1 LEYTTTSIG
10 TCAGAEPK
18 DLRDLTVG
26 SVQSHL
32 VRLALPIAAG
42 MIFQTLYYIV
52 DLYFV
57 SHLGQVAIAGVG
69 AAGNIVFLVIALTQI
84 INAGTMSLLS
94 QAVGRKDHATSN
106 LLFNQSAALAVT
118 VAFAVLVLG
127 YPLSKA
133 YMNAV
138 GANQATIDAGTT
150 YLACFL
156 PGLALQFVLTAM
168 GASLRATGLV
178 KPIMIVQAVSL
189 TLNIVLA
196 PIMIAGWFTG
206 HPLGVAGAGYASTIA
221 IVVGAVLMLAYF
233 MRLETYVHY
242 VASEWRPRLAVWRR
256 LLVIGLP
263 AGGELAFLFLYTA
276 VIFALIRHFGDV
288 AQAGFSIGNRLT
300 QAIFLPGMAIAFAAG
315 PLAGQNFG
323 AGAVARVRATLR
335 ACIVF
340 CSATMLPLTLL
351 CQLRPEWLVHVFTQ
365 DPRVVEQGTL
375 FLRIIS
381 WNFVATGIIF
391 SCSAMFQ
398 GLGNTLPSLLST
410 GSRLVTFV
418 IPAAWMSTWPHF
430 RIEDVWYLSVFTV
443 TLQAATSLFL
453 VQREFRRKFGDAAG
467 AVIGEIVEI

>member
-1 LEYTTTSIG
+1 LR
-10 TCAGAEPK
+10 GAEPK

-32 VRLALPIAAG
+32 LRLALPIAAG

-57 SHLGQVAIAGVG
+57 SHLGEIAIAGVA

-84 INAGTMSLLS
+84 INAGTTSLLS
-94 QAVGRKDHATSN
+94 QAVGKKDHSQSN
-106 LLFNQSAALAVT
+106 LVFNQATALSAAAAIAT
-118 VAFAVLVLG
+118 VIFG
-127 YPLSKA
+127 YPLCKA

-156 PGLALQFVLTAM
+156 PGLALQFILTGM

-189 TLNIVLA
+189 SLNTLLA
-196 PIMIAGWFTG
+196 PIMIAGWLTG
-206 HPLGVAGAGYASTIA
+206 HPLGIVGAGLASSIA
-221 IVVGAVLMLAYF
+221 VFVGVVLMLFYF
-233 MRLETYVHY
+233 LRLETYVHY
-242 VASEWRPRLAVWRR
+242 VMSEWWPRFAVWRR
-256 LLVIGLP
+256 LLTIGLP

-288 AQAGFSIGNRLT
+288 AQAGFGIGNRLT

-323 AGAVARVRATLR
+323 AGEVVRVRATLR
-335 ACIVF
+335 AAIAF
-340 CSATMLPLTLL
+340 CSVVMVPLTIL
-351 CQLRPEWLVHVFTQ
+351 CQLRPEWLVQIFTQ

-381 WNFVATGIIF
+381 LNFVATGIIF

-398 GLGNTLPSLLST
+398 GLGNTWPSLLST
-410 GSRLVTFV
+410 GSRLVTFI

-430 RIEDVWYLSVFTV
+430 RIEDVWYLSVVTV
-443 TLQAATSLFL
+443 TLQAATSIFL
-453 VQREFRRKFGDAAG
+453 VLREFRRKFGDAAG
-467 AVIGEIVEI
+467 SVLGKVVEI

>member
-1 LEYTTTSIG
+1 
-10 TCAGAEPK
+10 
-18 DLRDLTVG
+18 
-26 SVQSHL
+26 
-32 VRLALPIAAG
+32 
-42 MIFQTLYYIV
+42 MIFQALYYIV

-57 SHLGQVAIAGVG
+57 SQLGQVAIAGVG
-69 AAGNIVFLVIALTQI
+69 AAGNIVFLVIAFTQV
-84 INAGTMSLLS
+84 INAGTMSLLA
-94 QAVGRKDHATSN
+94 QAVGRKDHAASN
-106 LLFNQSAALAVT
+106 LIFNQATALAAAT
-118 VAFAVLVLG
+118 ALAVLVLG
-127 YPLSKA
+127 YPLSRL

-138 GANQATIDAGTT
+138 AANQATADAGIT

-156 PGLALQFVLTAM
+156 PGLALQFALSAM

-178 KPIMIVQAVSL
+178 KPTMIVQAVSVA
-189 TLNIVLA
+189 LNTVLA
-196 PIMIAGWFTG
+196 PILIAGWLTG
-206 HPLGVAGAGYASTIA
+206 HPLGVAGAGYASSIA
-221 IVVGAVLMLAYF
+221 VIVGTGLLLVYF
-233 MRLETYVHY
+233 LRLETYVKFI
-242 VASEWRPRLAVWRR
+242 AAQWRPRLAVWRR

-263 AGGELAFLFLYTA
+263 AGGEFAFLFLYTG

-323 AGAVARVRATLR
+323 AGEVARVRATLR
-335 ACIVF
+335 ASVVF
-340 CSATMLPLTLL
+340 CSAVMLPLTLL

-365 DPRVVEQGTL
+365 NPAIVEQGRL

-398 GLGNTLPSLLST
+398 GLGNTWPSLLST

-430 RIEDVWYLSVFTV
+430 RIEDVWYLSVVTV

-453 VQREFRRKFGDAAG
+453 VQREFRRKFGDASRT
-467 AVIGEIVEI
+467 VIGEIVEI

>member
-1 LEYTTTSIG
+1 
-10 TCAGAEPK
+10 
-18 DLRDLTVG
+18 
-26 SVQSHL
+26 
-32 VRLALPIAAG
+32 

-57 SHLGQVAIAGVG
+57 SHLGEVAIAGVG
-69 AAGNIVFLVIALTQI
+69 AAGNIVFLVIALTQV

-94 QAVGRKDHATSN
+94 QAVGRKDRASAN
-106 LLFNQSAALAVT
+106 LVFNQSAALAGAT
-118 VAFAVLVLG
+118 ALGVLVLG

-133 YMNAV
+133 YMTAV
-138 GANQATIDAGTT
+138 GANQATVDAGTT

-156 PGLALQFVLTAM
+156 PGLALQFMLATM

-178 KPIMIVQAVSL
+178 KPTMIVQAVSVA
-189 TLNIVLA
+189 LNIVLA

-206 HPLGVAGAGYASTIA
+206 HPLGVAGAGYASSIA
-221 IVVGAVLMLAYF
+221 IAVGTLLMLAYF
-233 MRLETYVHY
+233 LRLETYVRF
-242 VASEWRPRLAVWRR
+242 VVSEWRPRIAVWRR
-256 LLVIGLP
+256 LLTIGLP
-263 AGGELAFLFLYTA
+263 AGGEFAFLFLYTA
-276 VIFALIRHFGDV
+276 IIFALIRHFGDV

-323 AGAVARVRATLR
+323 AGEVARVRATLR
-335 ACIVF
+335 ASVML
-340 CSATMLPLTLL
+340 CSAVMVPLTLF

-365 DPRVVEQGTL
+365 DPAVVEQGRL

-398 GLGNTLPSLLST
+398 GLGNTVPSLLST
-410 GSRLVTFV
+410 GSRLVTFAL
-418 IPAAWMSTWPHF
+418 PAAWMSTWPHF
-430 RIEDVWYLSVFTV
+430 RIEDVWYLSVATV

-453 VQREFRRKFGDAAG
+453 VQREFRRKFGDSADR
-467 AVIGEIVEI
+467 VLREIVEI

>member
-1 LEYTTTSIG
+1 
-10 TCAGAEPK
+10 
-18 DLRDLTVG
+18 
-26 SVQSHL
+26 
-32 VRLALPIAAG
+32 
-42 MIFQTLYYIV
+42 MIFQALYYIV

-57 SHLGQVAIAGVG
+57 SQLGQVAIAGVG
-69 AAGNIVFLVIALTQI
+69 AAGNIVFLVIAFTQV
-84 INAGTMSLLS
+84 INAGTMSLLA
-94 QAVGRKDHATSN
+94 QAVGRKDHAASN
-106 LLFNQSAALAVT
+106 LIFNQATALAAAT
-118 VAFAVLVLG
+118 ALAVLVLG
-127 YPLSKA
+127 YPLSRL

-138 GANQATIDAGTT
+138 AANQATADAGIT

-156 PGLALQFVLTAM
+156 PGLALQFALSAM

-178 KPIMIVQAVSL
+178 KPTMIVQAVSVA
-189 TLNIVLA
+189 LNTVLA
-196 PIMIAGWFTG
+196 PILIAGWLTG
-206 HPLGVAGAGYASTIA
+206 HPLGVAGAGYASSIA
-221 IVVGAVLMLAYF
+221 VIVGTGLLLVYF
-233 MRLETYVHY
+233 LRLETYVKFI
-242 VASEWRPRLAVWRR
+242 AAQWRPRLAVWRR

-263 AGGELAFLFLYTA
+263 AGGEFAFLFLYTG

-323 AGAVARVRATLR
+323 AGEVARVRATLR
-335 ACIVF
+335 ASVVF
-340 CSATMLPLTLL
+340 CSAVMLPLTLL

-365 DPRVVEQGTL
+365 NPAIVEQGRL

-398 GLGNTLPSLLST
+398 GLGNTWPSLIST

-430 RIEDVWYLSVFTV
+430 RIEDVWYLSVVTV

-467 AVIGEIVEI
+467 AVLGEIVEI